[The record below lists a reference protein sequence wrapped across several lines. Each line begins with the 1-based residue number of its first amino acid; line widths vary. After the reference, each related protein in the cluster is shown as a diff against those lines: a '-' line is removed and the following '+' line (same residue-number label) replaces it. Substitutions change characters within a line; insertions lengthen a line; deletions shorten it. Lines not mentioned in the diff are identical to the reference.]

1 MAKKPYYITTA
12 IAYTSGKP
20 HIGNTYEVVLADSI
34 ARYKRFL
41 GYDVR
46 FQTGTDEHGQK
57 IELKAAEAGV
67 TPKEFVDKTAGEIK
81 RIWDLMN
88 TSYDKFIRTT
98 DEDHEKQVQKIFKKL
113 YEKGDIYNVHT
124 DDILPDSLRNRPYK
138 VSTEFHYITK
148 DTLANGNNINKSEKT
163 GKMEVEVTNFDM
175 LNSKPL
181 IVLDGKEYTGS
192 LNYIKP
198 GDINSINVYKPGS
211 DVANAYGEKGKNGVL
226 KIFTKASKDNVLY
239 VVDGKPATSQEVK
252 DIAPSKI
259 SNIVVLKRGSKAA
272 MDYGEVGKTHDV
284 CIIKTK

>member
-1 MAKKPYYITTA
+1 MKKFFVFTF
-12 IAYTSGKP
+12 IALFATVVSYAQENVFIINGKK
-20 HIGNTYEVVLADSI
+20 IENFDGSQLTGKKILSFVVIKND
-34 ARYKRFL
+34 K
-41 GYDVR
+41 GDVYNIH
-46 FQTGTDEHGQK
+46 TDE
-57 IELKAAEAGV
+57 
-67 TPKEFVDKTAGEIK
+67 
-81 RIWDLMN
+81 
-88 TSYDKFIRTT
+88 
-98 DEDHEKQVQKIFKKL
+98 
-113 YEKGDIYNVHT
+113 
-124 DDILPDSLRNRPYK
+124 ILPDSLRNRPYK
-138 VSTEFHYITK
+138 VSTELHYITK

-192 LNYIKP
+192 LNYIKS

-211 DVANAYGEKGKNGVL
+211 DVSNAYGEKGKNGVL

-272 MDYGEVGKTHDV
+272 MEHGEIGKTHDI